1 MKRILLAN
9 QSRVTLELIKVYLI
23 AKDVLVL
30 DALDGMEALRL
41 ARAERPDLILCDLH
55 LPGLDGPGLC
65 RELQADPKLS
75 DIPVIMIIG
84 NRDPESL
91 RRCREAGA
99 RAILTR
105 PIRPRQ
111 LHEAVQ
117 CHSGIVTGLS
127 PSPALAPAMTPTPAA
142 NPVPALPAPTTSSPA
157 YPATSLPPATAK
169 WWWTSRSK
177 AS

>member
-9 QSRVTLELIKVYLI
+9 QSRVTLELIRVYLI
-23 AKDVLVL
+23 VKDVQIL
-30 DALDGMEALRL
+30 DARDGVEALNI
-41 ARAERPDLILCDLH
+41 ARRERPDLILCDLN

-65 RELQADPKLS
+65 RELQANPALR

-91 RRCREAGA
+91 HRCREAGV

-117 CHSGIVTGLS
+117 CHSGIDLGS
-127 PSPALAPAMTPTPAA
+127 IYSPAMTPAA
-142 NPVPALPAPTTSSPA
+142 NPAPVTPPSAPGFSAASPA
-157 YPATSLPPATAK
+157 AIPK
-169 WWWTSRSK
+169 RWWTSRSK